1 LLISTKLQFSKTS
14 GGSMKN
20 KFNLSLR
27 VLAIFAFAISF
38 TTLANA
44 QATRTWVSGVGDD
57 VNPCSRT
64 APCKTFAGA
73 ISKTAANGEI
83 NALDPGGFGT
93 INITKSLVIDGVN
106 PGMASI
112 LAAGTTGV
120 IINALSTDTVILRN
134 LTINGAGTGVNG
146 IRILSAK
153 AVYIENCVIFNFTGS
168 NANTG
173 RGITDERSTGGA
185 LYITHTT
192 VEKNVQSNVVIAPTL
207 GGPGIVATLNNVR
220 LLGSTSNS
228 GLAVL
233 GGSKAVIT
241 NSVINGNFNFG
252 IVAEANVAGTNVN
265 VDSCNI
271 SNNATG
277 IATTTNSPI
286 IRISNNVITGNS
298 TGVNII
304 SGSIVSNG
312 NNRIDGNTISGVTGV
327 LGVYNVQ

>member
-1 LLISTKLQFSKTS
+1 
-14 GGSMKN
+14 MKN

-38 TTLANA
+38 TTLAHA

-93 INITKSLVIDGVN
+93 INITKSMTIDGVN

-112 LAAGTTGV
+112 LASGTTGV
-120 IINALSTDTVILRN
+120 IVNALSTDTVILRN

-185 LYITHTT
+185 LYINGTT
-192 VEKNVQSNVVIAPTL
+192 VEKNVQSNLFVGPTL
-207 GGPGIVATLNNVR
+207 GGPGITVQISNSR
-220 LLGSTSNS
+220 FLGSTANS
-228 GLAVL
+228 GAAIR
-233 GGSKAVIT
+233 GGSKAIVT
-241 NSVINGNFNFG
+241 DSVFAGNLNFG
-252 IVAEANVAGTNVN
+252 VVVEADVAGTNASFERCVM
-265 VDSCNI
+265 
-271 SNNATG
+271 SNNGTG
-277 IATTTNSPI
+277 LIVTTNSPTA
-286 IRISNNVITGNS
+286 RISNCTITGNT
-298 TGVNII
+298 TGVSII
-304 SGSIVSNG
+304 SGAVNSAG
-312 NNRIDGNTISGVTGV
+312 NNMIDGNSASNVSGIMGAA
-327 LGVYNVQ
+327 NVQ

>member
-1 LLISTKLQFSKTS
+1 
-14 GGSMKN
+14 MKN

-120 IINALSTDTVILRN
+120 IVNALSTDTVILRN

-168 NANTG
+168 NASTG

-185 LYITHTT
+185 LYISDTT
-192 VEKNVQSNVVIAPTL
+192 VEKNVQSNIVINPTL
-207 GGPGIVATLNNVR
+207 GGPGIIATLDHVR

-233 GGSKAVIT
+233 GGSKVVIS
-241 NSVINGNFNFG
+241 NSVVNGNFNFG

-265 VDSCNI
+265 VDSCTI

-277 IATTTNSPI
+277 VATTTNSPI
-286 IRISNNVITGNS
+286 IRIANNVITGNS

-312 NNRIDGNTISGVTGV
+312 NNRIDGNTVSGVTGV

>member
-1 LLISTKLQFSKTS
+1 
-14 GGSMKN
+14 MKN

-27 VLAIFAFAISF
+27 VLAIFAFAVMF
-38 TTLANA
+38 TTIANA

-73 ISKTAANGEI
+73 ISKTAANGEM

-93 INITKSLVIDGVN
+93 INITKSMTIDGVN

-120 IINALSTDTVILRN
+120 IVNALSTDTVILRN

-168 NANTG
+168 NASTG

-185 LYITHTT
+185 LYISNTT
-192 VEKNVQSNVVIAPTL
+192 VEKNVQSNLFVGPTL
-207 GGPGIVATLNNVR
+207 GGPGIVVTIDNSR
-220 LLGSTSNS
+220 FLGSTSNS
-228 GLAVL
+228 GAAIR
-233 GGSKAVIT
+233 GGSKAAIS
-241 NSVINGNFNFG
+241 NSVFNGNFNFG
-252 IVAEANVAGTNVN
+252 IVVEADVAGTSVN
-265 VDSCNI
+265 VDSSTV
-271 SNNATG
+271 SNNGTAGVNTQ
-277 IATTTNSPI
+277 TNSPTL
-286 IRISNNVITGNS
+286 RIANNLISGNGTGVLIS
-298 TGVNII
+298 TG
-304 SGSIVSNG
+304 SILSNG
-312 NNRIDGNTISGVTGV
+312 NNRIDGNGTNVSGVM
-327 LGVYNVQ
+327 GVYNVQ

>member
-1 LLISTKLQFSKTS
+1 
-14 GGSMKN
+14 MKH

-27 VLAIFAFAISF
+27 ILAIFALAISF
-38 TTLANA
+38 SVAANA

-120 IINALSTDTVILRN
+120 IVNALSTDTVILRN

-168 NANTG
+168 NASTG

-185 LYITHTT
+185 LYINGTT
-192 VEKNVQSNVVIAPTL
+192 VEKNVQSNLFVGPTL
-207 GGPGIVATLNNVR
+207 GGPGIVVQIDNSR
-220 LLGSTSNS
+220 FLGSTANS
-228 GLAVL
+228 GAAIR
-233 GGSKAVIT
+233 GGSKASIT
-241 NSVINGNFNFG
+241 NSVFSGNLNFG
-252 IVAEANVAGTNVN
+252 IVVEADVAGTFAAI
-265 VDSCNI
+265 DSSVI
-271 SNNATG
+271 TNNGTG
-277 IATTTNSPI
+277 VCTTTNSPTAQI
-286 IRISNNVITGNS
+286 GNNLISGNG
-298 TGVNII
+298 TGVLVS
-304 SGSIVSNG
+304 SGTMRST
-312 NNRIDGNTISGVTGV
+312 NNRVDGNTTNVSGVLST
-327 LGVYNVQ
+327 YNVQ

>member
-1 LLISTKLQFSKTS
+1 
-14 GGSMKN
+14 MKN
-20 KFNLSLR
+20 KLNLSLR
-27 VLAIFAFAISF
+27 VLAIFALAISF
-38 TTLANA
+38 SVAANA

-83 NALDPGGFGT
+83 NALDPAGYGT

-120 IINALSTDTVILRN
+120 IVNALSTDTVILRN

-185 LYITHTT
+185 LYISNTT
-192 VEKNVQSNVVIAPTL
+192 VEKNVQSNLFVGPTL
-207 GGPGIVATLNNVR
+207 GGPGIVVTVVDSR
-220 LLGSTSNS
+220 FLGSTSNS
-228 GLAVL
+228 GAAIR
-233 GGSKAVIT
+233 GGSKASIS
-241 NSVINGNFNFG
+241 NSVFNGNFAFG
-252 IVAEANVAGTNVN
+252 LIAEADVAGTSVTI
-265 VDSCNI
+265 DSCI
-271 SNNATG
+271 LSNNQTG
-277 IATTTNSPI
+277 VASTTNSPTV
-286 IRISNNVITGNS
+286 RLANNVITGNQ
-298 TGVNII
+298 TGVNNI
-304 SGSIVSNG
+304 SGTIGSTG
-312 NNRIDGNTISGVTGV
+312 NNRIDGNSTANVTGS
-327 LGVYNVQ
+327 LTAYNVQ